1 MSGLREPKPPTTN
14 TRAGEDSPMS
24 MIRCANVTCKTVC
37 DTDEDVEGWRY
48 GDDGEDI
55 FFCVPCRK
63 KHDADLD
70 EGLRMAA
77 LAENQSNAA

>member
-1 MSGLREPKPPTTN
+1 
-14 TRAGEDSPMS
+14 
-24 MIRCANVTCKTVC
+24 MIRCAHCPTVC

-55 FFCVPCRK
+55 FLCVPCRK
-63 KHDADLD
+63 KDDHYQD

-77 LAENQSNAA
+77 LAEDQYNSR